1 MIDQIENIILELLK
15 IGAIPI
21 HIQLTIEDYHKLNRQ
36 LKTINNQRGIRI
48 NSIRDT
54 PIYKSIEL
62 PSVVLAEIGGFLMQ
76 VPINENTKTLQ
87 SIQNF
92 INGSPTKRIYTIP
105 NPITASTNNE
115 ATIE

>member
-1 MIDQIENIILELLK
+1 MINQIEDIICELLK

-21 HIQLTIEDYHKLNRQ
+21 HIQLTIEDYHKLNWQ
-36 LKTINNQRGIRI
+36 LETTYNQYGVRI
-48 NSIRDT
+48 NRIGNI
-54 PIYKSIEL
+54 PVYKSIEL

-76 VPINENTKTLQ
+76 VPINENTKTQQ

-92 INGSPTKRIYTIP
+92 INDSPTKRIFTIP

-115 ATIE
+115 AAIE